1 MATMTME
8 IIGLWSWFVGEL
20 WSCRPSNAASRAF
33 YSLFGEHTVKRVLW
47 LLFHTGVDIA
57 LTPPSL
63 QSSLVLSATL
73 PGQLA
78 QLKCVPPFR
87 PLFFTVS
94 SLLSHMCAH
103 IYMLFE
109 PRLYIYNR
117 RLTVHLSLSYL
128 A

>member
-1 MATMTME
+1 MTME

-87 PLFFTVS
+87 PLFLQSLLYCPLCVHTFICYS
-94 SLLSHMCAH
+94 SLDCT
-103 IYMLFE
+103 
-109 PRLYIYNR
+109 YI
-117 RLTVHLSLSYL
+117 TEG
-128 A
+128 